1 MRRGVLEGAA
11 RLSPLQ
17 TSREGVA
24 SPFPLAKEKPG
35 GGGSVSACRG
45 RQEGRE
51 GHRRSGRANRS
62 YPAWYHIYL

>member
-1 MRRGVLEGAA
+1 MRP
-11 RLSPLQ
+11 SPLQ
-17 TSREGVA
+17 TSREGAA

-35 GGGSVSACRG
+35 EAGSVSACRG

-62 YPAWYHIYL
+62 YPAQCHVHL